1 MLFTIKPDVQPQ
13 SLPGSVWYVN
23 GCHDQCIYWKGTN
36 HSHDLLTGRLAV
48 NKPKSISSAQVLR
61 ELQRVFKTSTFFA
74 PWLEAERALR
84 ASHSKFQQRRRR
96 DKRIE
101 VKLGHGGTLDPMATG
116 VLVVGVG
123 NGTKQLKNFLECTKA
138 YEATVLFGAA
148 TDTHDCLG
156 KILGKAP
163 YGHVTEDTVG
173 RALHRFTGEFMQRP
187 PLYSALRIQGKRLYE
202 YAREGKE
209 VPVEIQE
216 RPVEV
221 KKVEIIEWLKG
232 ENHSYEWPSEEAEE
246 DEKRVTEKVL
256 HRGGPATTPPVACG
270 NAEDIHMEHGSGSK
284 RKSRL
289 DEDDELV
296 TDQIPASKRR
306 APDPKHSMSGALQ
319 SSDEAGTG
327 TSETIKSPVKDV
339 EIRSPSSKPFQRPP
353 AVKLRM
359 TVTSGFY
366 VRSLSHD
373 LGKEVGSFGIM
384 SELVRTQQGP
394 FTLGHNVLEFD
405 DFKEGEEIW
414 APKMESM
421 LEEWEKSI
429 SSSDGEN
436 YVDEEQPPTTRSND
450 EATRNETV

>member
-1 MLFTIKPDVQPQ
+1 M
-13 SLPGSVWYVN
+13 
-23 GCHDQCIYWKGTN
+23 
-36 HSHDLLTGRLAV
+36 SHTRVCQGVFAV
-48 NKPKSISSAQVLR
+48 NKPKSLSSAQVLR
-61 ELQRVFKTSTFFA
+61 ELQRVFKTSKFFA

-123 NGTKQLKNFLECTKA
+123 NGTKHLKIFLECTKA
-138 YEATVLFGAA
+138 YDATVLFGAA

-156 KILGKAP
+156 KVLSKAP
-163 YGHVTEDTVG
+163 YGHVTEDAVG
-173 RALHRFTGEFMQRP
+173 KALSCFRGTIMQRP

-216 RPVEV
+216 RQVEV

-232 ENHSYEWPSEEAEE
+232 ENHNYEWPSEEAEE
-246 DEKRVTEKVL
+246 DEKRVTEKIL
-256 HRGGPATTPPVACG
+256 HKNGPATAPPVAYN
-270 NAEDIHMEHGSGSK
+270 NAEDTHIEHESGSK
-284 RKSRL
+284 RKFRL

-296 TDQIPASKRR
+296 TDQMPASKRR
-306 APDPKHSMSGALQ
+306 APDPKLSMSGALQ
-319 SSDEAGTG
+319 SSDEAETG
-327 TSETIKSPVKDV
+327 TSETVKASSPVKDV
-339 EIRSPSSKPFQRPP
+339 EIHGPSSEPFERPP

-405 DFKEGEEIW
+405 DFKKGEEIW
-414 APKMESM
+414 APKMESV
-421 LEEWEKSI
+421 LEEWEKNI
-429 SSSDGEN
+429 SSDDGEN
-436 YVDEEQPPTTRSND
+436 YVDEEQSLTPRSKD
-450 EATRNETV
+450 QATSIETV